1 LTDAS
6 PNVCLIIATCPEH
19 NRNSEVNTANYP
31 LQSEAEDP
39 INYWGTKPSQVK
51 LKPEHCK
58 DEKGVLKKGIT
69 NNGTREGMRVKQF
82 TYAMHWEITGA
93 PKDGKQKKDG
103 TQITGEQKS
112 IEAAGLRERKG
123 GEPTQFKI
131 EEQIE
136 NGEICG
142 NCKLV
147 LNSKGKGR
155 GRDWCDGESCK
166 GKNGN
171 NNTGPYSKKMC

>member
-1 LTDAS
+1 MTDAS

-39 INYWGTKPSQVK
+39 INYWGKKPSQVK

-103 TQITGEQKS
+103 TQITG
-112 IEAAGLRERKG
+112 RENNEFFFWG
-123 GEPTQFKI
+123 G
-131 EEQIE
+131 
-136 NGEICG
+136 
-142 NCKLV
+142 
-147 LNSKGKGR
+147 
-155 GRDWCDGESCK
+155 D
-166 GKNGN
+166 
-171 NNTGPYSKKMC
+171 